1 MIVNTKTAKEKS
13 ASNSRNYTAPALEKG
28 LEILEL
34 LANAQKPM
42 TLAQI
47 SQELGRSK
55 SELYRMLAVLEKKQ
69 YLAREEGS
77 DFFHI
82 TNRLFDLGMSVPP
95 IGTLV
100 EAAFPVMHELAGAN
114 LQPCHLA
121 VASSYR
127 MVVIARV
134 ESPSNLGLSV
144 RVGHSLNLFET
155 GSGHILL
162 AWMPPAQKAAAYR
175 YFAKNCENFSGAPS
189 DDELEA
195 IRRRRYVRLK
205 SALVQSVEDLS
216 CPVFLGDREHVIA
229 SLTMPYL
236 KSRSVEVSA
245 DKALESLR
253 QAAAQLSS
261 LASTYGGF

>member
-1 MIVNTKTAKEKS
+1 MIVNTKTVKEKP
-13 ASNSRNYTAPALEKG
+13 ANNSRNYTAPALEKG

-34 LANAQKPM
+34 LANARKPM

-100 EAAFPVMHELAGAN
+100 EAAFPVMHELAETI

-121 VASSYR
+121 VASGFR

-144 RVGHSLNLFET
+144 RVGHSLNLFES

-175 YFAKNCENFSGAPS
+175 YFAKNCENFSGGPS
-189 DDELEA
+189 NEELEA

-205 SALVQSVEDLS
+205 SALVQSVEDIA
-216 CPVFLGDREHVIA
+216 CPVFMGESEHVIA

-236 KSRSVEVSA
+236 KSRSAEVSA
-245 DKALESLR
+245 DKALQSLR
-253 QAAAQLSS
+253 QAATQLSS
-261 LASTYGGF
+261 LAGTYAGF

>member
-1 MIVNTKTAKEKS
+1 MIVKTKTKKDKPAG
-13 ASNSRNYTAPALEKG
+13 NSRNYTAPALEKG

-34 LANAQKPM
+34 LANARKPM

-55 SELYRMLAVLEKKQ
+55 SELYRMLAVLEKKE

-100 EAAFPVMHELAGAN
+100 EAAFPVMHELADIT

-121 VASSYR
+121 VASGYR
-127 MVVIARV
+127 IVVIARV

-162 AWMPPAQKAAAYR
+162 AWMPPAQKTDAYR
-175 YFAKNCENFSGAPS
+175 HFAKNCENFTGGPS
-189 DDELEA
+189 DDELET
-195 IRRRRYVRLK
+195 IRRRRYARLK

-216 CPVFLGDREHVIA
+216 CPVFLGEREHVIA

-236 KSRSVEVSA
+236 KSRSVEVGA
-245 DKALESLR
+245 DKALQSLR
-253 QAAAQLSS
+253 EAAARLSS
-261 LASTYGGF
+261 LAGTYGGF